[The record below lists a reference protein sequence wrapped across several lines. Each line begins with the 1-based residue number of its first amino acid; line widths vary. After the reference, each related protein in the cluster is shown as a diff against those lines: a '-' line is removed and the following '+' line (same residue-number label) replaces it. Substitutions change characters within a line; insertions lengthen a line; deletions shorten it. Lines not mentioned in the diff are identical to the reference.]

1 MCIESFVYERTP
13 ASLVRYK
20 LDKNSNLVFYV
31 RGVLDVG
38 VLSKA
43 VLH

>member
-1 MCIESFVYERTP
+1 MCIENFVYERTP
-13 ASLVRYK
+13 ASPVRYK
-20 LDKNSNLVFYV
+20 LDKNGNLVFCV